1 MGRLIH
7 VFFFRYVNP
16 AALVS
21 ENSVLKALSAQV
33 DHNLK
38 YKLFITSCLVAWYE
52 GSHHRKA
59 VTTTWEDSEAK
70 DPGREWERDALHPQE
85 DNEPRSPWS
94 SPARDDAR
102 HSEGLEREC
111 GADLSYLQVPSD
123 YKEPIPPPARPSGK
137 GALQGQNSCRF
148 ANKETV
154 SKEHYFLRRWPYF

>member
-33 DHNLK
+33 DHNSM
-38 YKLFITSCLVAWYE
+38 YKLFIASCLVAWYE
-52 GSHHRKA
+52 RSHHWKA
-59 VTTTWEDSEAK
+59 VKTTGEDSEAK

-85 DNEPRSPWS
+85 NNESGSPWS
-94 SPARDDAR
+94 SLARDDAG

-111 GADLSYLQVPSD
+111 GADLPNLQVPSNN
-123 YKEPIPPPARPSGK
+123 KEPIPPPARPSGK
-137 GALQGQNSCRF
+137 GPLQGQNSC
-148 ANKETV
+148 
-154 SKEHYFLRRWPYF
+154 